1 MPVFSAISMN
11 AISMT
16 PDKKYDVMMTT
27 LLHGTGY
34 VNNIFYEWQGGCERT
49 PYHSFSLLKVIS
61 ITRKKSQ
68 QFNIEFT
75 KVYFLNACANR
86 VSKLKESLFRLL
98 CFSQKGTKLRDV
110 LYQIKSN
117 EKSSNNSKK
126 IYSHTFISSALKSR
140 AHLSLGTRKSVTH
153 LSETLQRET
162 KSHSRSIEVQ

>member
-34 VNNIFYEWQGGCERT
+34 VNNIFYEWQGGSERT
-49 PYHSFSLLKVIS
+49 PCPSFSLLKVIS
-61 ITRKKSQ
+61 VTRKKSQ

-75 KVYFLNACANR
+75 KVYFLACANR

-98 CFSQKGTKLRDV
+98 CFSQKDTKLRDA

-126 IYSHTFISSALKSR
+126 IHSHTFISSALKSR
-140 AHLSLGTRKSVTH
+140 AHLSLGTRKSVTR